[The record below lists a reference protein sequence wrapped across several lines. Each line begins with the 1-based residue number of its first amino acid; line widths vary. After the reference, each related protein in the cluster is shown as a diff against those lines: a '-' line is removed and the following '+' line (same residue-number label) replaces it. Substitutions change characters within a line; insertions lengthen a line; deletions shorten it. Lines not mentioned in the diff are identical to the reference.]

1 MSATP
6 PSRLSRVLANQV
18 VSPSAFCLTLERA
31 GLEFRAG
38 ELVGLHGR
46 DPLDARDYTIASGEG
61 DPHLRVLV
69 RLIPHGALTPQLAA
83 LRPGDPVDITGP
95 YGTFTV
101 RDPGRPLVFV
111 ATGTGIAPALAYR
124 RSLPGLNLT
133 VLHGV
138 ARSEDLFFRE
148 EFEPSTYWP
157 CVSREPVEGWQGRVT
172 DRLATLPLPEGADF
186 YLCGANE
193 MIYQAIELLTAR
205 GVPRDRMFH
214 EPYYYRWDT

>member
-1 MSATP
+1 MSAALPVRT
-6 PSRLSRVLANQV
+6 SRVIANQA
-18 VSPSAFCLTLERA
+18 VSPTAFCLTLERA

-38 ELVGLHGR
+38 ELVSLHGR
-46 DPLDARDYTIASGEG
+46 DRLDARDYTIAGGER

-83 LRPGDPVDITGP
+83 LQPGEPLEITGP

-101 RDPGRPLVFV
+101 RDPSRPLVFV

-124 RSLPGLNLT
+124 RSHPGLHLT

-138 ARSEDLFFRE
+138 ARAEDLFFRE
-148 EFEPSTYWP
+148 EFDPSTYWP
-157 CVSREPVEGWQGRVT
+157 CVSRESVDGWQGRVT
-172 DRLATLPLPEGADF
+172 DRLAALPLPDGADF

-193 MIYQAIELLTAR
+193 MIYQAIDLLTAR

-214 EPYYYRWDT
+214 EPYYYRWDS